1 MNSKFRYSL
10 ENFRGVAIIFVMF
23 SHIVSLQQMGKLGD
37 VYYYIFVDA
46 TNWFVF
52 ISGYLFYYLE
62 INKFNY
68 ASYLSKKAMY
78 VVLPYLILSVLPI
91 AFWVYSSQHILYG
104 LTPMKFVLWSLLS
117 GGIAVG
123 PMWFIPM
130 IVIFF
135 LMTPIFRILSK
146 TKFIYVLTACALIF
160 SMFSSRTVHNTNPF
174 LSFLYFLGAYLLGI
188 IAAKDAAIIDGLKKI
203 TKTKII
209 VISLFVFVV
218 LGFLFPG
225 YKNLPPGFFGGLG
238 VFNYVVTGKL
248 ALLVAIFLLFERF
261 MEHKNSSLGYIAKIS
276 FGLFFIHGIMAA
288 LFHMAA
294 RYINFG
300 GQVFKFLVETSVVIF
315 VSVVVVFVL
324 KKILKKWSRYVI
336 GC

>member
-10 ENFRGVAIIFVMF
+10 ENFRGLAIIFVMF
-23 SHIVSLQQMGKLGD
+23 SHIVSAQQMGD
-37 VYYYIFVDA
+37 FWDIYFYIFVDA

-68 ASYLSKKAMY
+68 VNYLYKKAMY
-78 VVLPYLILSVLPI
+78 VVLPYFILSVLPI
-91 AFWVYSSQHILYG
+91 AFWIYSSKHILYG
-104 LTPMKFVLWSLLS
+104 LTPIKFVLWSLLS

-146 TKFIYVLTACALIF
+146 TKLIYVLTAGALIF
-160 SMFSSRTVHNTNPF
+160 SMFSSRTANNTNPL
-174 LSFLYFLGAYLLGI
+174 LSFLHFLGVYLLGI
-188 IAAKDAAIIDGLKKI
+188 IAAKDIIFIEVLKES
-203 TKTKII
+203 TKAKII
-209 VISLFVFVV
+209 SISLIVFFV

-225 YKNLPPGFFGGLG
+225 FKSLPPSFFSG
-238 VFNYVVTGKL
+238 VGTFNYVMAGKL
-248 ALLVAIFLLFERF
+248 ALLIAIFLLFERF
-261 MEHKNSSLGYIAKIS
+261 MEHKNSILGYFAKIS

-288 LFHMAA
+288 IFHRAA
-294 RYINFG
+294 RDIDFG
-300 GQVFKFLVETSVVIF
+300 SPVLRFVAEICVVIF
-315 VSVVVVFVL
+315 VSIAVVFVL
-324 KKILKKWSRYVI
+324 KKILRKWSRYVI

>member
-23 SHIVSLQQMGKLGD
+23 SHIASIQQMGKFGD
-37 VYYYIFVDA
+37 FYYYIFADA

-62 INKFNY
+62 VNKFNY
-68 ASYLSKKAMY
+68 MNYLSKKAMY

-91 AFWVYSSQHILYG
+91 AFWIYSSQHILYG

-117 GGIAVG
+117 GGIAVA

-130 IVIFF
+130 IALFF

-146 TKFIYVLTACALIF
+146 TKLIYVLTAGALIF
-160 SMFSSRTVHNTNPF
+160 SMFSSRTVHNTNPL
-174 LSFLYFLGAYLLGI
+174 LSFLHFLGVYVLGI
-188 IAAKDAAIIDGLKKI
+188 IAAKDAYIIDGLKES
-203 TKTKII
+203 TKAKII
-209 VISLFVFVV
+209 SISLVIFFV

-225 YKNLPPGFFGGLG
+225 FKSLPPSFFSGLG
-238 VFNYVVTGKL
+238 IFNYIMAGKL
-248 ALLVAIFLLFERF
+248 ALLIAIFLLFERF
-261 MEHKNSSLGYIAKIS
+261 MQHKNNTLGYFAKIS
-276 FGLFFIHGIMAA
+276 FGLFFIHGIMEAI
-288 LFHMAA
+288 FRRGA
-294 RYINFG
+294 RDIDFG
-300 GQVFKFLVETSVVIF
+300 SPVLRFSAEVGVVVF
-315 VSVVVVFVL
+315 VSIAVVFVL